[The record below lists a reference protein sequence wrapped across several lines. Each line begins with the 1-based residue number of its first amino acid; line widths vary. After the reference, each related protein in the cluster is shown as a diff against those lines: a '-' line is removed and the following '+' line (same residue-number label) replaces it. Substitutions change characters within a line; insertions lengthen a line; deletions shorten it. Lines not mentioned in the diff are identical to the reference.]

1 MSDAPRATPPGRLS
15 VGVVGAGRV
24 GAVLAA
30 ALREAGHQVVGASGV
45 SEGSVS
51 RIETLLPGVPVLEP
65 DAVIASAD
73 LVLLT
78 VPDDA
83 LGPLAAGLAAVG
95 AWKPGQIV
103 VHTAGRYGVGV
114 LADAAAA
121 GVLPLAIHPVMTF
134 TGTSLDRARLVGT
147 TFGVTAP
154 SPLLP
159 IAQALVVEMG
169 GEPLVIAEED
179 RAAYHAAI
187 VHAAN
192 HAVTLAAQSAAVLSR
207 LGVEE
212 PGLVLGPV
220 VAASV
225 DNALRGAP
233 GSVASLTGPVV
244 RGDAGTVAAH
254 LEALGAVPTTR
265 AAYRALARATADLAL
280 EGGRIGPAAY
290 ADLIATLGL
299 GED

>member
-1 MSDAPRATPPGRLS
+1 MADRESRLA

-24 GAVLAA
+24 GAVIAA
-30 ALREAGHQVVGASGV
+30 ALREAGHSVMGASGV
-45 SEGSVS
+45 SEESVS
-51 RIETLLPGVPVLEP
+51 RIETLLPGVPRLEP
-65 DAVIASAD
+65 EAVVRGAD

-83 LGPLAAGLAAVG
+83 LAPLCAGLATVG
-95 AWKPGQIV
+95 AFRAGQLV
-103 VHTAGRYGVGV
+103 VHTAGRFGVGV
-114 LADAAAA
+114 LADAVAA
-121 GVLPLAIHPVMTF
+121 GALPLAIHPAMTF
-134 TGTSLDRARLVGT
+134 TGTSLDRARLADT

-154 SPLLP
+154 AALLP

-169 GEPLVIAEED
+169 GEPLVIAERD

-212 PGLVLGPV
+212 PGRVLGPV
-220 VAASV
+220 VHASV
-225 DNALRGAP
+225 ENALAGAA

-244 RGDAGTVAAH
+244 RGDAGTVADH
-254 LEALGAVPTTR
+254 LAALESVPTTR
-265 AAYRALARATADLAL
+265 ATYRAMARATADLAL
-280 EGGRIGPAAY
+280 EGGRIGPAQY